1 MDKLVIEGG
10 RPLQGSIPIGGAKNA
25 ALPILIASLVC
36 PGIHHFHNVP
46 QLADIE
52 STLRTAPVPFFSE
65 AEDVVRPTTSPT
77 EYPVP

>member
-52 STLRTAPVPFFSE
+52 
-65 AEDVVRPTTSPT
+65 
-77 EYPVP
+77 